1 MTTNENKP
9 DDLQIVRYKEKGE
22 RFYASLRK
30 RINSWLEKNLAV
42 DQKVR
47 EYLLLLPDLFVLLVR
62 LISDTR
68 IELKY
73 RLQLLLALVYV
84 ISPIDLIP
92 DLVLPIGLLDDA
104 VAVVFA
110 LTRLINIMGSA
121 GEDILI
127 EHWEGDGNLLDKL
140 QKLSRDADK
149 LLNSGFL
156 DQLRDLFL
164 KQKD

>member
-1 MTTNENKP
+1 MMTSKNKP

-22 RFYASLRK
+22 RFYTRLRK
-30 RINSWLEKNLAV
+30 RIHSWLEKNLSV

-68 IELKY
+68 IELKL

-84 ISPIDLIP
+84 MSPIDLIP
-92 DLVLPIGLLDDA
+92 DIVLPIGFLDDT
-104 VAVVFA
+104 VAVVFV
-110 LTRLINIMGSA
+110 LTRLINIMGAA
-121 GEDILI
+121 GENILN

-149 LLNSGFL
+149 LLSSGFIAR
-156 DQLRDLFL
+156 LRELFL
-164 KQKD
+164 NQ